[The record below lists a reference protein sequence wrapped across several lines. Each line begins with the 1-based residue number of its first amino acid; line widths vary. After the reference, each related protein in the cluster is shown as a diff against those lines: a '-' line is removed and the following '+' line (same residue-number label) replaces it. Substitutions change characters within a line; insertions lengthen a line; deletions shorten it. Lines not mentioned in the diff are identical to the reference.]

1 MAKTGSRS
9 GARWKMADGM
19 EGSTASQRV
28 SSTFLGACL
37 QGKPP
42 SHLPQHWKTPEMTR
56 PLLWPPPQSPAKAFR
71 KTWLKHRAA
80 KSPHGPEW
88 VGTWDVIREAH
99 WHTWH
104 LQSLGVIASL
114 GFGFLTYKM
123 EIKHVLPLQGGRDNH
138 EKIKSSATTVLS
150 QQRLVT
156 DHQ

>member
-1 MAKTGSRS
+1 MSAGAAILHFIAKESTS
-9 GARWKMADGM
+9 KM
-19 EGSTASQRV
+19 
-28 SSTFLGACL
+28 
-37 QGKPP
+37 
-42 SHLPQHWKTPEMTR
+42 
-56 PLLWPPPQSPAKAFR
+56 
-71 KTWLKHRAA
+71 
-80 KSPHGPEW
+80 
-88 VGTWDVIREAH
+88 AH